1 MGKVEE
7 IHSDFQTLISEI
19 NKPSNAYVLKTANG
33 IYGEKTYPFLK
44 VSVNMLLKVDGI
56 ERVM

>member
-19 NKPSNAYVLKTANG
+19 NNPSNAYILKTANG
-33 IYGEKTYPFLK
+33 IYAEKTYPFLN
-44 VSVNMLLKVDGI
+44 VSANMLFKAD
-56 ERVM
+56 EKKRAM